1 MISPENNKPHPP
13 GTRYLILLTFVSGMT
28 IMGLEMCSGRLMAP
42 FFGTSVMIWT
52 VIIGST
58 MIALTA
64 GYYLGGL
71 LAEKKPK
78 VEFLAA
84 ILFFAA
90 SFVIFLPYVAQPVME
105 IALGRFSVAADS
117 SSNALVTALS
127 ICALL
132 ISAPA
137 VILGMTSP
145 FIIHVA
151 ALDSSGVGRT
161 AGKVFAFST
170 LGSILGTLMP
180 ALILLPWI
188 GMRLSFL
195 FFGGLLLCTVLWPLR
210 RSGFFYFAAGTGIV
224 IVALLLG
231 LNGLKAPLKP
241 PLVHQRETL
250 YQHVSIFQ
258 IPISSQKEDA
268 RATVLLTDAG
278 IGMQSMWIEGSPITD
293 SWQDMFA
300 LVPRVYY
307 AANRKFPDKM
317 LLIGLGGACAPYLI
331 SQQYPDTVIDGV
343 EIDRGLL
350 EAAAPYFPFS
360 YSPRLVSHVSDGR
373 LFMRASR
380 GQYDIVLVDAFRPP
394 HIPFHLASL
403 EFFAEVKQ
411 RMTGNGLLA
420 MNIGTTG
427 DKLVFRDIA
436 NTVAAVFPH
445 VYYAEYRPTEGG
457 SVFTT
462 RLLIASENDA
472 KVNRPEVESEILD
485 FPDQTWNKLFQ
496 VMRDSQRS
504 AEGSETS
511 FFKKIPYDSAGTVFT
526 DDLSALEIVSEKEF
540 MPLTLGYKSGVKK

>member
-1 MISPENNKPHPP
+1 MTSPENNVPHPP
-13 GTRYLILLTFVSGMT
+13 GARYLIVLTFVSGMT

-58 MIALTA
+58 MTALTA

-71 LAEKKPK
+71 LAEKKPR
-78 VEFLAA
+78 VEFLAV

-90 SFVIFLPYVAQPVME
+90 NFVIFLPYVAQPVME
-105 IALGRFSVAADS
+105 MALGRFSVAAGS
-117 SSNALVTALS
+117 SSHALVTALS

-151 ALDSSGVGRT
+151 ALDASAVGRI

-170 LGSILGTLMP
+170 FGSILGTLMP
-180 ALILLPWI
+180 ALVLLPWI
-188 GMRLSFL
+188 GMRLSFF

-210 RSGFFYFAAGTGIV
+210 RSGFFYFAAGAGILA
-224 IVALLLG
+224 VALLLG
-231 LNGLKAPLKP
+231 VNGLKAPLKP

-250 YQHVSIFQ
+250 YQQVSIFK
-258 IPISSQKEDA
+258 IPIPSEKENA
-268 RATVLLTDAG
+268 KATILLTDAG

-300 LVPRVYY
+300 LVPRVYQ
-307 AANRKFPDKM
+307 AANRKFPDNM

-331 SQQYPDTVIDGV
+331 GQQCPDTLIDGV
-343 EIDRGLL
+343 EIDKGLL

-373 LFMRASR
+373 LFMRSSN
-380 GQYDIVLVDAFRPP
+380 GQYDVVLVDAFRPP

-427 DKLVFRDIA
+427 EKLVFRGIA

-445 VYYAEYRPTEGG
+445 VYYAEYFPIEGG
-457 SVFTT
+457 SVFTS
-462 RLLIASENDA
+462 RLLIASKNDVSA
-472 KVNRPEVESEILD
+472 DRPEVESAILA

-496 VMRDSQRS
+496 VMRDLQRS
-504 AEGSETS
+504 SDDSQAN
-511 FFKKIPYDSAGTVFT
+511 FFKKIPYDSTGMVFT

-540 MPLTLGYKSGVKK
+540 MPLTLGYKTGVTK